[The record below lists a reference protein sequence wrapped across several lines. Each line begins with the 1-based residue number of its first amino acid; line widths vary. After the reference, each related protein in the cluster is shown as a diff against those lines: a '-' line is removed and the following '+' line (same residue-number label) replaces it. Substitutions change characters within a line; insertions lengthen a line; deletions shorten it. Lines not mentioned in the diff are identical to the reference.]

1 MTTAKSVGSVMTVRV
16 RNTGLTVQGVR
27 GRISVPF
34 VGNNVDMGIG
44 ARIRAERQRKKIG
57 PAEFAKRVGLAK
69 STLMDLERG
78 ESKSSTKLHKIA
90 TELNVTPVWLETG
103 RGPKHPEGFS
113 AGGSGAELSP
123 TVHSSPSHG
132 VRPDPAMLASAYQW
146 ALIGIQT
153 YAPGQALRMALAS
166 DAAIVCDLYVVIAA
180 AGGTLPGGA
189 ESPELA
195 AAIVQRFG
203 AEGGVT
209 NGKPGH
215 RAKEHGKR

>member
-90 TELNVTPVWLETG
+90 TELNVTPVWLEAG

-123 TVHSSPSHG
+123 TVHASPSHG

-166 DAAIVCDLYVVIAA
+166 DAAIVCDPVRRDRGSRRDSSRWRRVARTSRGNRAA
-180 AGGTLPGGA
+180 VW
-189 ESPELA
+189 S
-195 AAIVQRFG
+195 R
-203 AEGGVT
+203 GGVT